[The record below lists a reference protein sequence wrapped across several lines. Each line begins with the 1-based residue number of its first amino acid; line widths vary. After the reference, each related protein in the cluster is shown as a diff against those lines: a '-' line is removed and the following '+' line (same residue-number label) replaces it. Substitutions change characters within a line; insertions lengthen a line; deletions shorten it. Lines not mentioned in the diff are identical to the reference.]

1 MNKYN
6 AGRFAFPAA
15 LLSSTLLSGTPV
27 FAQASEAAAS
37 DDTQSGL
44 SDIIVTARKRSES
57 SQDVPVAIAAF
68 SAETIQKQDLTSLEK
83 ISSMTPSFSIGRAAS
98 GSGAQLTLRGVG
110 SSASSI
116 GIEQSVAVVVDS
128 VYYGNGRF
136 INEGLFDLARLE
148 ILKGPQSLFYGK
160 NATAGVIS
168 VVTADPTDKTEIMAR
183 LGYEFR
189 ARQPSAEFVASG
201 PITDTLGVRL
211 ALRGS
216 KMFGSLFKNLATPQV
231 YRVTDVATGQVADLA
246 APAADRDAGQ
256 LREYFGR
263 LTVKWAPTDRLTA
276 TVKVSGGVSKVNN
289 PGYNFALVYCPGGT
303 ARFNPAIQCGR
314 NFNIHMA
321 QWPAELGKLQKFG
334 KDDGSV
340 YNTYKSFAATGT
352 INYELDKATV
362 TSVTNYNWARNTW
375 ATNGA
380 YQSSPRPQNA
390 TESSSF
396 WAFSNETRV
405 LTTFDGPFNAL
416 LGAYYQK
423 SKRDYDSTNA
433 AGGVWNSAA
442 PKPEWTY
449 TNNVKDSGTKGETMS
464 GFGQII
470 WKALENLEFNAGV
483 RYVHETKDSYF
494 LHPYAHP
501 TFVANRI
508 FLPGVTVTADQ
519 TFEKW
524 SPEAT
529 VSFKPT
535 EDVNV
540 YAGFKSAYKSGGFSN
555 SGILS
560 PTATVADF
568 AFGPESAKGFEG
580 GVKTTLLDR
589 QLRFNV
595 AAYTYKYK
603 NLQVDY
609 FDGTKFAF
617 TTYNAGSL
625 KVKGIEAEFEFAPHA
640 IDGFQLRGSL
650 NYNRAKYGS
659 IAGAPCYSGQT
670 PAAGCTIDAVTR
682 RTTQDLSGTDTANA
696 PRWTAS
702 LGANYDFPISDD
714 LVFGVTADARYNSS
728 YLASYFG
735 DPFSR
740 QKRFALF
747 NASLRVSTAD
757 EKLELAL
764 IGKNLTNKF
773 YINGVFEAPNTGSG
787 TGTANGRHADLA
799 GFANSPRTVQAQ
811 LTWRY

>member
-1 MNKYN
+1 MNN
-6 AGRFAFPAA
+6 HISRRSVFSAVLFTT
-15 LLSSTLLSGTPV
+15 TLLSGTPA

-37 DDTQSGL
+37 EEAQSGL

-68 SAETIQKQDLTSLEK
+68 SAATIQKQDLTSLEK
-83 ISSMTPSFSIGRAAS
+83 VTSLTPSFSIGRAAT

-110 SSASSI
+110 SSSSSI
-116 GIEQSVAVVVDS
+116 GIEQSVAVVVDG

-168 VVTADPTDKTEIMAR
+168 ITTADPGDRTEIMAR
-183 LGYEFR
+183 VGYEFNSQ
-189 ARQPSAEFVASG
+189 QPYAELVASG
-201 PITDTLGVRL
+201 PVTDTLGIRV
-211 ALRGS
+211 AVRGS
-216 KMFGSLFKNLATPQV
+216 KMFGSLFENRGTAQT
-231 YRVTDVATGQVADLA
+231 YRVTDVATGRIADLVL
-246 APAADRDAGQ
+246 PAGDPETGQ

-263 LTVKWAPTDRLTA
+263 ATVKWTPTDRLTA
-276 TVKVSGGVSKVNN
+276 TLKVSGGVSKNNN
-289 PGYNFALVYCPGGT
+289 PGYNAVLVYCPGGT
-303 ARFNPAIQCGR
+303 ARFNPSINCRRDFTIHQTQHAPEMGALQEFGR
-314 NFNIHMA
+314 A
-321 QWPAELGKLQKFG
+321 
-334 KDDGSV
+334 DGST
-340 YNTYKSFAATGT
+340 YNTYKSFATTGT
-352 INYELDKATV
+352 LNYELDQATI
-362 TSVTNYNWARNTW
+362 TSVTNYNWARNAW
-375 ATNGA
+375 AISGG
-380 YQSSPRPQNA
+380 YQASPRPQHA

-405 LTTFDGPFNAL
+405 LTTFDSPFNAL
-416 LGAYYQK
+416 LGVYYQK
-423 SKRDYDSTNA
+423 TKRDYDSTNA

-442 PKPEWTY
+442 ADPSQTY
-449 TNNVKDSGTKGETMS
+449 INNRKDSQTKGETLS
-464 GFGQII
+464 GFGQVI
-470 WKALENLEFNAGV
+470 WKALDNLELNAGV
-483 RYVHETKDSYF
+483 RYIRETKDSYF
-494 LHPYAHP
+494 QHAYAHP
-501 TFVANRI
+501 TFVRNGI
-508 FLPGVTVTADQ
+508 FLPNVKAIANQ
-519 TFEKW
+519 TFSKW

-529 VSFKPT
+529 VSFRPT
-535 EDVNV
+535 EDVNI

-560 PTATVADF
+560 PTATVNDF
-568 AFGPESAKGFEG
+568 AFGPESVKGYEG

-595 AAYTYKYK
+595 AAYSYKYK
-603 NLQVDY
+603 NLQVDF

-640 IDGFQLRGSL
+640 IDGFQLRGSV
-650 NYNRAKYGS
+650 NYNRAKYGNF
-659 IAGAPCYSGQT
+659 AGAPCYSGQT
-670 PAAGCTIDAVTR
+670 PAAGCTIDPVSR

-702 LGANYDFPISDD
+702 LGANYDFPISND

-740 QKRFALF
+740 QKRFAVF
-747 NASLRVSTAD
+747 NGSIRVSTAD
-757 EKLELAL
+757 DKLELAL

-773 YINGVFEAPNTGSG
+773 YINGVFEAANTGSG
-787 TGTANGRHADLA
+787 TGTAAARHADLV
-799 GFANSPRTVQAQ
+799 GFVNSPRTVQAQ